1 MQLLGPA
8 GDRENLSVRGLP
20 HFLPL
25 ALADRRLQRGSFAR
39 RRRVRGTYRTPV
51 SSRVIPAAMTQRG
64 PAGSIWPAVRFFTHK
79 GDREMSSPI
88 DPEVLELLREY
99 RSIRPG
105 LMPFIAFFQDG
116 TWSLR
121 EGLGWGTAVVR
132 GNQPDM
138 LPELR
143 QLLRPRPTKA
153 QLLKACQAAEKLMFV
168 SQEQVE
174 AVGLL
179 RRHVES
185 LEG

>member
-88 DPEVLELLREY
+88 DPEVLELLRQY
-99 RSIRPG
+99 SQSTCGPMPLLRPS
-105 LMPFIAFFQDG
+105 PFIAIFHNG
-116 TWSLR
+116 GWSLQQG
-121 EGLGWGTAVVR
+121 EGWGTRVAA
-132 GNQPDM
+132 GNLSDM
-138 LPELR
+138 LPKLR
-143 QLLRPRPTKA
+143 QLVHPQPTK
-153 QLLKACQAAEKLMFV
+153 C
-168 SQEQVE
+168 S
-174 AVGLL
+174 
-179 RRHVES
+179 S
-185 LEG
+185 